1 MRVNPNIL
9 LAALAGV
16 TLNLGYSG
24 AAQADLAPYTT
35 VSYRLLGDSL
45 TTLINPQGLVS
56 CRRAFKSDQL
66 CALNFDQ
73 GR

>member
-1 MRVNPNIL
+1 MTGRCDARSKTGDMRG
-9 LAALAGV
+9 LA
-16 TLNLGYSG
+16 
-24 AAQADLAPYTT
+24 
-35 VSYRLLGDSL
+35 VSYFEASQAVDYVSFFRTSEL
-45 TTLINPQGLVS
+45 TIQTLHARMH

>member
-1 MRVNPNIL
+1 MSYDIIGDIHGQAEKLKAL
-9 LAALAGV
+9 L
-16 TLNLGYSG
+16 NKLG
-24 AAQADLAPYTT
+24 
-35 VSYRLLGDSL
+35 
-45 TTLINPQGLVS
+45 